1 MHRKLIGAFGA
12 LTLLVSMAS
21 AQTMPQA
28 GKDAPSNPAVKHMD
42 VEKTRDPASGANS
55 FTETQARERIMK
67 GGYTHVSAMK
77 KDGEGLWQGRAMR
90 SGKSVRVALDY
101 KGDVSTK

>member
-1 MHRKLIGAFGA
+1 MRRKLIGAFGA
-12 LTLLVSMAS
+12 ATLLVFMAS

-28 GKDAPSNPAVKHMD
+28 DKDAPSNPAVKHAD

-55 FTETQARERIMK
+55 FTEAQARERIMK
-67 GGYTHVSAMK
+67 GGYSHVSALK
-77 KDGEGLWQGRAMR
+77 KDSEGLWQGTAMKD
-90 SGKSVRVALDY
+90 GKTVRVALDY